1 MNIGGPRF
9 KILGG
14 GGQLFAGCK
23 LIGAPAPNQCQ
34 IITFFTLKT
43 KYITALRIELKSI
56 LLEIP
61 SNKIKGILLSPL
73 PLSLFSAILT
83 VCVCGGGGG
92 GGGDKFCS
100 FWTVGF
106 SEAGSALRRNTFPFE
121 RSIFRGWGR
130 AELLPLASW

>member
-1 MNIGGPRF
+1 MGGPRF
-9 KILGG
+9 KILGVG
-14 GGQLFAGCK
+14 AEGGGGAGGQLFAGCK

-56 LLEIP
+56 LLETP

-83 VCVCGGGGG
+83 VCGWGGGGG
-92 GGGDKFCS
+92 EGGG
-100 FWTVGF
+100 GQI
-106 SEAGSALRRNTFPFE
+106 L
-121 RSIFRGWGR
+121 
-130 AELLPLASW
+130 

>member
-1 MNIGGPRF
+1 MEGG
-9 KILGG
+9 K

-23 LIGAPAPNQCQ
+23 LIEAPAPNQCQ
-34 IITFFTLKT
+34 IMTFFTLKT
-43 KYITALRIELKSI
+43 NYIKKLRIELKSI

-73 PLSLFSAILT
+73 PLSFFSAILT

-92 GGGDKFCS
+92 GRRGDKLCS

-106 SEAGSALRRNTFPFE
+106 SEAGTALRRNTFPFE

-130 AELLPLASW
+130 AELLPLASG